1 MAKSGLGARVSHTPL
16 SRPVLCR
23 SDRAQSSCGALGYR
37 IAPLGASPTLVFAW
51 KAINEN
57 LVSCLL
63 QDTLTKPERS
73 LVAAGDVDT
82 VLEVRKRFQATMRDD
97 LVAAAEDLTGRDVA
111 VFMSQN
117 HVDPDVAL
125 ESFVLEPV
133 PGDKATFHLR

>member
-1 MAKSGLGARVSHTPL
+1 MSRETPQ
-16 SRPVLCR
+16 SR
-23 SDRAQSSCGALGYR
+23 DG
-37 IAPLGASPTLVFAW
+37 PLAAAITTKVVQVFGDYTGRGPTRGRTF
-51 KAINEN
+51 INEN

-73 LVAAGDVDT
+73 LVAAGEVDT

-97 LVAAAEDLTGRDVA
+97 LVAAVEDLTGRDVA

-117 HVDPDVAL
+117 HVDPDLAL

-133 PGDKATFHLR
+133 PGDKDAFHPR